1 MATTS
6 RYSKSL
12 PKDDIKRLSKE
23 VTKKLVRGD
32 FKAGRVKDPTAPIS
46 AKHEKTV
53 KNMVKE
59 FMDRA
64 LKKKEEREKEKASRN
79 GAPANG
85 DIIASVETES
95 PETPQLG
102 SNTRLSSTMELDS
115 NVPEV
120 SPTNSLGG
128 ELKRKREEEGGAA
141 SPKKFRSDSQG
152 APPPPPPPME
162 DMPVDAETSTLTP
175 MDDDPISVHST
186 SDNSVSGIR
195 PKTLDGLGSP
205 TQLATPPTK
214 EHVEYHRQV
223 LATGRRS

>member
-79 GAPANG
+79 GTLANV
-85 DIIASVETES
+85 DIMVSVETES
-95 PETPQLG
+95 PETPRVG
-102 SNTRLSSTMELDS
+102 SDTRPSSTMGLDS
-115 NVPEV
+115 IAPEV
-120 SPTNSLGG
+120 SPANSSGG
-128 ELKRKREEEGGAA
+128 DLKRKREEDGGVA
-141 SPKKFRSDSQG
+141 SPKKIRSDSQG

-162 DMPVDAETSTLTP
+162 EMAVDAEASTLTP

-186 SDNSVSGIR
+186 SDNSVNGLR

-214 EHVEYHRQV
+214 EHHEYHGQS
-223 LATGRRS
+223 LATRRS